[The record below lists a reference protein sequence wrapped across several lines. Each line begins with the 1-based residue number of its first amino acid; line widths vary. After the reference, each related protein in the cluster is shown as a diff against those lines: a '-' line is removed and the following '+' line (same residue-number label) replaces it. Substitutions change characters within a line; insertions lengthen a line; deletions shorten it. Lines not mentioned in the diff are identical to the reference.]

1 MFPDQGVVN
10 PLIKL
15 LSTHPTITNV
25 ITDDKLTSYLHPHLT
40 LSWVLI
46 GQMYKHLPLIG
57 QGYILLTRADLYI
70 TVQPIR
76 ALCIMTLWIM
86 FVSGLIVTNVT

>member
-40 LSWVLI
+40 LPWLLI
-46 GQMYKHLPLIG
+46 GQMNKHFPLIG

-70 TVQPIR
+70 NVQPIR